1 MTPRHSLT
9 LARPLALAAWLCTTA
24 AAALAQSAAS
34 VPAPASAQ
42 TPALLAC
49 LIVPDRVA
57 ELGSPVI
64 GVVDEVMVERGD
76 TVRKGQVLARL
87 RTEVE
92 RAATSVVRSRADSE
106 AELRGAIAGNDLA
119 QQKLD
124 RARALAVQ
132 NFVSG
137 QAVEQAEAE
146 HRVAKERVQ
155 QAREQLGTSA
165 REVTSAQAQLAQRTL
180 RAPFDGVITERY
192 VHPGERVEDK
202 PMLKIAVISRL
213 KVELV
218 ASTSVF
224 GSLKLGQELSVQPEL
239 AGSGP
244 RTARIAQID
253 RVLEPASNTFR
264 LRLELPNDDGSLTA
278 GLRCKAA
285 LQLAA
290 APTAARGVVRSDL
303 ALTPASTGPVA
314 TRSAP
319 TAPAAR

>member
-1 MTPRHSLT
+1 MMIPHRFLT
-9 LARPLALAAWLCTTA
+9 RALPLALAGWFCTVAGT
-24 AAALAQSAAS
+24 ALAQGT
-34 VPAPASAQ
+34 PTAPAQ
-42 TPALLAC
+42 NPALLAC

-64 GVVDEVMVERGD
+64 GVIDEVMVERGD

-87 RTEVE
+87 RAEVE
-92 RAATSVVRSRADSE
+92 RAATGVVRSRADSE
-106 AELRGAIAGNDLA
+106 ADLRGAIAGNDLA
-119 QQKLD
+119 QQKVD
-124 RARALAVQ
+124 RARALAAQ

-202 PMLKIAVISRL
+202 PMLKIAVIDRL
-213 KVELV
+213 RVEVV
-218 ASTSVF
+218 ASTSLF
-224 GSLKLGQELSVQPEL
+224 GSLRMGQELNVQPEL
-239 AGSGP
+239 GSHGP
-244 RTARIAQID
+244 RAARITQID

-264 LRLELPNDDGSLTA
+264 LRLALANGDGQLPA

-285 LQLAA
+285 LQLATAA
-290 APTAARGVVRSDL
+290 APARGVVRSDL
-303 ALTPASTGPVA
+303 ALSPTSTGPVA
-314 TRSAP
+314 SR
-319 TAPAAR
+319 PAR